1 MITEKNID
9 LFEEIK
15 NEDCILLHCISA
27 DKAMGAGIAKP
38 IQEKFKIRERWPL
51 YLPNYRIGWVG
62 EGYCVFVL
70 GEKHTLLIGN
80 LVTKRQY
87 FDKPDYITLE
97 QSLNDAFCTLAILNN
112 NGFNIPKKIVMP
124 KIGCGLDKL
133 EWEKVKQIVEKVFK
147 SYEVVVC
154 YL

>member
-1 MITEKNID
+1 MIIEKNID

-15 NEDCILLHCISA
+15 NEDCVLLHCISA

-38 IQEKFKIRERWPL
+38 IQEKFKIRERWPV
-51 YLPNYRIGWVG
+51 YLPKYRIGWNRK
-62 EGYCVFVL
+62 GYCVFVL
-70 GEKHTLLIGN
+70 GESHTLLVGN
-80 LVTKRQY
+80 LVTKWRY
-87 FDKPDYITLE
+87 FDKPNYTTLE
-97 QSLNDAFCTLAILNN
+97 QSLNDAYYTLDDLIKND
-112 NGFNIPKKIVMP
+112 FNVPKKIVIP

-133 EWEKVKQIVEKVFK
+133 EWEKVKQIVEKIFE